1 MVRPTDL
8 PANPLSIELTVARRG
23 LRWAV
28 GEDAS
33 PERWQVS
40 ADVSELAPC
49 PEVLRHVGDLS
60 VAIAGVRRDEL
71 SRGTGE
77 PAVDHALEAVADCD
91 GECLHPELEIQIGP
105 GVPRVVIL
113 RKVSLARQWRR
124 QGLAEVLIAGTLN
137 ALVRQARLAVCRI
150 SPADLA
156 GVCPDPVAAELAS
169 VRLAGMLERLGFFR
183 WRDLHVVDMKEPAL
197 AETRRRFIE
206 RWRPYVD
213 DAHAA
218 SL

>member
-23 LRWAV
+23 LRWTV
-28 GEDAS
+28 HEDTS
-33 PERWQVS
+33 PESWHVS
-40 ADVSELAPC
+40 ADVSQLTPC
-49 PEVLRHVGDLS
+49 PEVLRHAGDLS
-60 VAIAGVRRDEL
+60 MIIADVRRDGRSL
-71 SRGTGE
+71 GTGE
-77 PAVDHALEAVADCD
+77 PAVDHALKAVADHD
-91 GECLHPELEIQIGP
+91 GDRLHPELDVQIRPGP
-105 GVPRVVIL
+105 ARVVIV
-113 RKVSLARQWRR
+113 RNVSLARQWRG
-124 QGLAEVLIAGTLN
+124 QGLAEVLIARTLQ

-156 GVCPDPVAAELAS
+156 DVCPDPVAAELAS
-169 VRLAGMLERLGFFR
+169 VRLAGMLERLGFFP
-183 WRDLHVVDMKEPAL
+183 WRGVHVVDMREPAL

-218 SL
+218 SM